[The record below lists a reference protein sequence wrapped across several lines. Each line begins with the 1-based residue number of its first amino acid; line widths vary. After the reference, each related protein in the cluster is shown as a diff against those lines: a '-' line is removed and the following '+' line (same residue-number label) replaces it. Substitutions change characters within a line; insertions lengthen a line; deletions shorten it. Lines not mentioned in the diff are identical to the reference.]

1 MSFKLREPLPVGASL
16 ILTTSFQLVQEL
28 GLVVF
33 KSHGML
39 VVEGISGAG
48 KTVSVEYLLST
59 LPAECVTL
67 HLGNLARGNEVATD
81 LAELLGARNLPP
93 GGRAARKAL
102 KALLKGRNVVIFVD
116 EADRLNA
123 DGLRCLRY
131 LWDQPGRTWCLILA
145 GCDFDRA
152 FALVPEIANRQ
163 RRYAPFDKLSGE
175 ALIKALKT
183 LHPLFAKTEQSVLAA
198 IDASS
203 CHGVLVSWTIV
214 LEGLLE
220 GGADPEVGFDIEFA
234 RLVLAKIGRRAKK
247 KKPGQ

>member
-1 MSFKLREPLPVGASL
+1 MSFTMREPLPMGASL
-16 ILTTSFQLVQEL
+16 IRTTSFQLVQEQ

-33 KSHGML
+33 KNHGML

-81 LAELLGARNLPP
+81 LAELLDAEKLGTSGKAL
-93 GGRAARKAL
+93 RKAL
-102 KALLKGRNVVIFVD
+102 KRALKGRNVVIFVD

-131 LWDQPGRTWCLILA
+131 LWDQPGRTWCLILV
-145 GCDFDRA
+145 GRDFDRA
-152 FALVPEIANRQ
+152 FDLVPEIANRQ
-163 RRYAPFDKLSGE
+163 RRYAPFDKLTGE
-175 ALIKALKT
+175 PLIKALKN
-183 LHPLFAKTEQSVLAA
+183 LHPLFANTNESVLTE

-214 LEGLLE
+214 LEALLE
-220 GGADPEVGFDIEFA
+220 DGADHKVGFDIEFA
-234 RLVLAKIGRRAKK
+234 RPVLAKVDRRAKK
-247 KKPGQ
+247 RRGG